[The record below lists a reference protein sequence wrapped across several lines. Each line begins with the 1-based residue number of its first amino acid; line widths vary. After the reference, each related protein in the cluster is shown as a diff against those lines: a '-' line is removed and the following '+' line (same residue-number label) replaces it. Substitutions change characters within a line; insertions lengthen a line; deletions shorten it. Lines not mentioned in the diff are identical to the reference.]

1 MAQPVLPGTLELLA
15 LKAISLGPAHGFA
28 VLERIQRGSREVLQV
43 EQGALYPALHRLEA
57 QGLIAAEWGVSE
69 NNRRAKF
76 YSLTRAGRI
85 RLGQDL
91 AQWER
96 LVAGMNA
103 LLGSESLE
111 GLQA

>member
-1 MAQPVLPGTLELLA
+1 VAQPVLPGTLELLA

-69 NNRRAKF
+69 NNRKAKF
-76 YSLTRAGRI
+76 YSLTTSGRKQLTTEEQSWA
-85 RLGQDL
+85 RLSTAINFVLG
-91 AQWER
+91 
-96 LVAGMNA
+96 NA
-103 LLGSESLE
+103 
-111 GLQA
+111 